1 MNAPTVPGSIDELL
15 RTIVREEFERAVAQ
29 INRPKPE
36 KEWLSMTE
44 LATELGLSLPTIR
57 DMVERGCPHI
67 MPSGK
72 PRFRLAEVVEW
83 SRQRA
88 QGK

>member
-1 MNAPTVPGSIDELL
+1 VQLDEFL
-15 RTIVREEFERAVAQ
+15 RTIVREEFERAVTQ

-44 LATELGLSLPTIR
+44 LANELGLSLPTVR

-83 SRQRA
+83 SRTRA
-88 QGK
+88 YATRP